1 MNADVD
7 IINYG
12 MGNLRSVE
20 NAVLK
25 LNFKP
30 KIILNPDELNSS
42 RRIILPGVGSFKSAM
57 SLLTEGGWI
66 SNLKKNVLE
75 NKKPLFGICLGM
87 QLLGTDSEEH
97 GHSEGLNFI
106 PGKIK
111 SLKNLGCKDKL
122 PQIGWNTVNF
132 KKDHKYIK
140 DIPNLSDFY
149 FVNSFVFS
157 PLNQEDLISST
168 NYGIDF
174 CSIISNKNIFG
185 TQFHP
190 EKSSKIGLKILE
202 NFLNA

>member
-122 PQIGWNTVNF
+122 PQIDWNTVNF

-202 NFLNA
+202 NFINA

>member
-57 SLLTEGGWI
+57 SLLIEGGWI

-157 PLNQEDLISST
+157 PLNQDDLISST